1 MQRTARV
8 TITELPASAP
18 VSARYRDVLAAP
30 HVARLLLGAIIGHLP
45 VAMAPLAILL
55 AVRAGHGSFAQAGML
70 AAVYGLTTAIG
81 QPLLGRLL
89 DRRGHTPTLTLTVL
103 VSTGAF
109 TGLALIRPAAQPV
122 AATVLAVLAGLATP
136 PLEAAL
142 RVLWPHVLHQDTER
156 RAALALDGCAQELV
170 FIAGSLLVLVLD
182 AAAGS
187 IVVLATTAITGLAG
201 TVLFL
206 TAEPAR
212 TWKPT
217 PATSANWR
225 GPLHAPGTR
234 ALATAFLGTGIA
246 LGALNVVALTA
257 AERHHAHYL
266 STLIPGALA
275 IGSLTGGLV
284 YGRRQWPG
292 VPPAQLR
299 CTAAGLLL
307 GLLPQLTDPE
317 PSWAVAAA
325 ALPGLFLAPLLI
337 ASFTLLDD
345 LAPDGTLGEAS
356 TWLIA
361 CLGLGQSAGTA
372 LSGAAG
378 TCGQTAAAIIAI
390 GGAALAYAVLTAT
403 RDRLAPRPSA
413 PPRLCAGPQ

>member
-55 AVRAGHGSFAQAGML
+55 AVRAE
-70 AAVYGLTTAIG
+70 
-81 QPLLGRLL
+81 PRLL
-89 DRRGHTPTLTLTVL
+89 RTGRDARSRLRTDHRHRPASARPPPGPPRPHPPTLTLTVL

-122 AATVLAVLAGLATP
+122 AATVLAVLASLATP

-225 GPLHAPGTR
+225 GPPCTPRARARSPPRSLEPASPWAP
-234 ALATAFLGTGIA
+234 
-246 LGALNVVALTA
+246 
-257 AERHHAHYL
+257 
-266 STLIPGALA
+266 
-275 IGSLTGGLV
+275 
-284 YGRRQWPG
+284 
-292 VPPAQLR
+292 
-299 CTAAGLLL
+299 
-307 GLLPQLTDPE
+307 
-317 PSWAVAAA
+317 
-325 ALPGLFLAPLLI
+325 
-337 ASFTLLDD
+337 
-345 LAPDGTLGEAS
+345 S
-356 TWLIA
+356 TW
-361 CLGLGQSAGTA
+361 SPSPPPSVTMPTT
-372 LSGAAG
+372 S
-378 TCGQTAAAIIAI
+378 
-390 GGAALAYAVLTAT
+390 
-403 RDRLAPRPSA
+403 RP
-413 PPRLCAGPQ
+413 